1 MKKKNSFKN
10 IKKMWYDSKHVE
22 IKTPKEGYNFIADEY
37 GKHHNHLDS
46 FDRWFFL
53 RFLPRN
59 LDNINII
66 DLWAWDWRI
75 WKFFKDKPIK
85 KYTACD
91 ISEKLLKRHP
101 WTNKVEKVICD
112 LEKKLP
118 FEKEIYD
125 VVLSFFVL
133 EHVENLELL
142 FQEVYKILKSWWQR
156 IIWHFL
162 QRREFLRKKDKEIF
176 KIRLYNHRLQDIE
189 KIAKNNNFI
198 VDSFPITEKN
208 TTIWYIISLRK

>member
-10 IKKMWYDSKHVE
+10 IKKMGYDSKHVE

-46 FDRWFFL
+46 FDRGFFL

-66 DLWAWDWRI
+66 DLGAGDGRI

-101 WTNKVEKVICD
+101 GTNKVEKVICD

-142 FQEVYKILKSWWQR
+142 FQEVYKILKSGGQR
-156 IIWHFL
+156 IIGHFL

-208 TTIWYIISLRK
+208 TTIGYIISLRK